1 MLSSKTQNRNR
12 RKKEIKV
19 PINRK
24 KKITL
29 ANEES
34 KSQNNQKEDN
44 KMSKNQNTSFVA
56 ISTIKCE
63 FDRNT
68 TTEEIQ
74 ERADSIKSVGL
85 IHSVKIQPIE
95 DKTFQYQV
103 VAGRKSFFALT
114 TVLDKTKLVIGGES
128 PELTIINGD
137 ADLIAFAENH
147 ERVNLT
153 LWEEVEKLENLRN
166 KYKTVGDLANALGK
180 NPLWVAR
187 RINLSNLTDDWK
199 DTMKNNNIDTFSI
212 GHYEIVATY
221 PQDMQN
227 SISAYC
233 ANYDEVQNASIKK
246 FDKLIKKTFARKLV
260 SLPWN
265 RDGSEKGCGEC
276 KACLDRINN
285 GFLFENMND
294 PKEAVCMNHEYLNQ
308 KFNEYIVEEAEKI
321 RQQEEKIY
329 LISDQWT
336 IDEETSPFSNEEVL
350 TSRQWC
356 RKTKK
361 DGGERAFMVDGAE
374 AGKYV
379 YIEVYQDNDDEQEEI
394 KPEEK
399 KVRSLDERKALKN
412 RQRQRKAV
420 ESLMDYIKST
430 DYQIP
435 CRDDIFALIACL
447 KVENVFSGSY
457 NFDTG
462 AVTCKYDCES
472 GIVGFEQ
479 AKALKEIDTA
489 VWEALSKEIVRE
501 LKYGQSGPV
510 ESRWLEAEIISNLIS
525 FDLNK
530 AFEEATEALPDPKC
544 WKKLEEQEKQL
555 AA

>member
-1 MLSSKTQNRNR
+1 MLSSKTQNRND
-12 RKKEIKV
+12 RKE
-19 PINRK
+19 
-24 KKITL
+24 KITL
-29 ANEES
+29 STEES
-34 KSQNNQKEDN
+34 KSKNNQKEGTQ
-44 KMSKNQNTSFVA
+44 MSKNQNTSFVA

-95 DKTFQYQV
+95 GKTFKYKV

-114 TVLDKTKLVIGGES
+114 TILDKTQLVMGGNS
-128 PELTIINGD
+128 PELTIIDGD

-166 KYKTVGDLANALGK
+166 KFKSIGDLANALGK
-180 NPLWVAR
+180 KPLWVAR
-187 RINLSNLTDDWK
+187 RINLSNLTADWK
-199 DTMKNNNIDTFSI
+199 HIMKNNSFNTFSI

-221 PQDMQN
+221 PQEIQN
-227 SISAYC
+227 SISSYC

-246 FDKLIKKTFARKLV
+246 FEKLVKKNFAVKLV

-265 RDGSEKGCGEC
+265 NKDGQEQGCGTC
-276 KACLDRINN
+276 QACLDRINN

-294 PKEAVCMNHEYLNQ
+294 PKEAICMNQKYLSQKLDEY
-308 KFNEYIVEEAEKI
+308 VVAEAEKI

-329 LISDQWT
+329 LVSNTWT
-336 IDEETSPFSNEEVL
+336 IDEETSPFTNEEVL

-361 DGGERAFMVDGAE
+361 DGGVKAFMVDGAE
-374 AGKYV
+374 AGRYV
-379 YIEVYQDNDDEQEEI
+379 YIEVYQDSDDEQEEI

-399 KVRSLDERKALKN
+399 TVRSLDERKALKN
-412 RQRQRKAV
+412 RQRQRKAI
-420 ESLMDYIKST
+420 ENLMEYVKST
-430 DYQIP
+430 DYKIP

-447 KVENVFSGSY
+447 KVENVFRGEY
-457 NFDTG
+457 DFDKG
-462 AVTCKYDCES
+462 ESVYKYDCES
-472 GIVGFEQ
+472 GIVGFEK
-479 AKALKEIDTA
+479 AKALKGIDTA

-501 LKYGQSGPV
+501 LNYGQSGAV
-510 ESRWLEAEIISNLIS
+510 EARWLEAEIISALIAFNLT
-525 FDLNK
+525 K
-530 AFEEATEALPDPKC
+530 ALEEATEALPDPKC

>member
-1 MLSSKTQNRNR
+1 MVSSKTQNRNEVH
-12 RKKEIKV
+12 RKE
-19 PINRK
+19 
-24 KKITL
+24 KITL

-34 KSQNNQKEDN
+34 KSKNNQKEGTQ
-44 KMSKNQNTSFVA
+44 MSKNQNTSFVA

-63 FDRNT
+63 FDRKT

-153 LWEEVEKLENLRN
+153 LWEEVEKLEKLRD
-166 KYKTVGDLANALGK
+166 KFKTVGDLANALGK

-221 PQDMQN
+221 PQEIQN
-227 SISAYC
+227 SISSYC
-233 ANYDEVQNASIKK
+233 VNYDEVQNASIKK
-246 FDKLIKKTFARKLV
+246 FDKLIKKSFSAKLI

-265 RDGSEKGCGEC
+265 NKDGQEQGCGTC
-276 KACLDRINN
+276 QACLDRINN

-294 PKEAVCMNHEYLNQ
+294 PKEAICMNQKYLSQKMDEY
-308 KFNEYIVEEAEKI
+308 VVAEAEKI
-321 RQQEEKIY
+321 RQQEENIY
-329 LISDQWT
+329 LISDRWNL
-336 IDEETSPFSNEEVL
+336 DEETSPFSNEEVL
-350 TSRQWC
+350 TCRQWC

-361 DGGERAFMVDGAE
+361 DGGVRAFMVDGAE

-379 YIEVYQDNDDEQEEI
+379 YIEVYQDNDDEQEDI
-394 KPEEK
+394 QPEEK
-399 KVRSLDERKALKN
+399 KVRSLEERKALKK
-412 RQRQRKAV
+412 RQRQRKAI
-420 ESLMDYIKST
+420 ESLIEYVKST

-435 CRDDIFALIACL
+435 CRNDIFALVACL
-447 KVENVFSGSY
+447 KVENVFRGEY
-457 NFDTG
+457 DFDKG
-462 AVTCKYDCES
+462 ESVYKYDCEN
-472 GIVGFEQ
+472 GIIGFEK
-479 AKALKEIDTA
+479 AKALKEIDNA
-489 VWEALSKEIVRE
+489 VWEALSNEIVRE

-510 ESRWLEAEIISNLIS
+510 ETRWLEAEIISALIA
-525 FDLNK
+525 FDL
-530 AFEEATEALPDPKC
+530 TEAFKNATKALSDPKC

>member
-1 MLSSKTQNRNR
+1 
-12 RKKEIKV
+12 
-19 PINRK
+19 
-24 KKITL
+24 
-29 ANEES
+29 
-34 KSQNNQKEDN
+34 
-44 KMSKNQNTSFVA
+44 MSKNQNTSFVA

-114 TVLDKTKLVIGGES
+114 TVLAKTKLIIGGNS

-153 LWEEVEKLENLRN
+153 LWEEVEKLESLRE
-166 KYKTVGDLANALGK
+166 KFKTVGDLANALGK

-221 PQDMQN
+221 PQEMQN

-265 RDGSEKGCGEC
+265 KGNEQGCGEC

-294 PKEAVCMNHEYLNQ
+294 PKEAVCMNQKYLQ
-308 KFNEYIVEEAEKI
+308 TKLSEFVVEEAEKI

-329 LISDQWT
+329 LISDRWN

-361 DGGERAFMVDGAE
+361 DGGVKAFMVDGAE
-374 AGKYV
+374 AGRYV
-379 YIEVYQDNDDEQEEI
+379 YIEVYQENEDEQEEI

-412 RQRQRKAV
+412 RQRQRKAI
-420 ESLMDYIKST
+420 ENLMEYVKST
-430 DYQIP
+430 EYKIP

-447 KVENVFSGSY
+447 KVDNVFSGAY
-457 NFDTG
+457 DCDEG
-462 AVTCKYDCES
+462 KYVYKYDVES
-472 GIVGFEQ
+472 GIASFEK

-501 LKYGQSGPV
+501 LNYGQSGAV
-510 ESRWLEAEIISNLIS
+510 ETRWLEAEIISGLIS

-530 AFEEATEALPDPKC
+530 ALEEATEALPDPKS
-544 WKKLEEQEKQL
+544 WKKLEEQEQGL

>member
-19 PINRK
+19 PSDRK
-24 KKITL
+24 EKIIVKEETATNKKEGT
-29 ANEES
+29 
-34 KSQNNQKEDN
+34 Q
-44 KMSKNQNTSFVA
+44 MSKNQNTSFVT

-166 KYKTVGDLANALGK
+166 KFKTIGDLANALGK

-187 RINLSNLTDDWK
+187 RINLLNLTDDWK
-199 DTMKNNNIDTFSI
+199 DTMKNNSIDTFSI

-221 PQDMQN
+221 PQEIQN
-227 SISAYC
+227 SISSYC

-246 FDKLIKKTFARKLV
+246 FDKLIKKSFSAKLV

-265 RDGSEKGCGEC
+265 NGQEQGCGTC
-276 KACLDRINN
+276 QACLDRINN

-294 PKEAVCMNHEYLNQ
+294 PKEAICMNQKYLSQKLDEY
-308 KFNEYIVEEAEKI
+308 VVAEAEKI

-329 LISDQWT
+329 LVSNTWN
-336 IDEETSPFSNEEVL
+336 IDEETSPFTNEEVL

-361 DGGERAFMVDGAE
+361 DGGVKAFMVDGAE
-374 AGKYV
+374 AGRYV
-379 YIEVYQDNDDEQEEI
+379 YIEVYQDSDDEQEEI

-399 KVRSLDERKALKN
+399 TVRSLDERKALKN
-412 RQRQRKAV
+412 RQRQRKAI
-420 ESLMDYIKST
+420 ESLIDYVKST
-430 DYQIP
+430 EYQIP
-435 CRDDIFALIACL
+435 CRNDIFALIACL
-447 KVENVFSGSY
+447 KVDNVFSSQY
-457 NFDTG
+457 DFDTG
-462 AVTCKYDCES
+462 AYICKYDCES

-479 AKALKEIDTA
+479 AKALKEIDNA
-489 VWEALSKEIVRE
+489 VWEALSDEIVRE
-501 LKYGQSGPV
+501 LKYGQSGAV
-510 ESRWLEAEIISNLIS
+510 EARWLEAEIISSLIA
-525 FDLNK
+525 FDLTK
-530 AFEEATEALPDPKC
+530 ALEEASEALPDPKC
-544 WKKLEEQEKQL
+544 WKKLEEQEQGL